1 VIGHVLGLIAL
12 WLVLIG
18 AVFLIPFGVA
28 GTFLI
33 TLATFVYAWATG
45 FEIIGWNVVFWFLGI
60 SVAVEVV
67 EFVVGGWAA
76 RRAGSSRW
84 GFWGAIVGG
93 FLGALWMTPVLP
105 LIGSLAGAL
114 VGAFVG
120 AAVFEYIGQSDV
132 RRALR
137 AGWGAFL
144 GAASGKILK
153 LLVAIG
159 MDVYVAYVL
168 LS

>member
-1 VIGHVLGLIAL
+1 M
-12 WLVLIG
+12 
-18 AVFLIPFGVA
+18 
-28 GTFLI
+28 
-33 TLATFVYAWATG
+33 
-45 FEIIGWNVVFWFLGI
+45 VFWFLRI